1 MEKNYDDIIHL
12 PHHQSS
18 ARPHMSLHD
27 RAAQF
32 APFAALPGYGDL
44 VRETARLTDT
54 KVELSEDEKE
64 KLDRSLA
71 AVAGSLKQGIRPE
84 AALTCFVPDERKE
97 GGRYEVYTGSVKRI
111 DTVRRVL
118 ILQEEDPENGVR
130 EIGFDQIIS
139 ISQPDQASSDMES

>member
-1 MEKNYDDIIHL
+1 MENKYDDIIHL
-12 PHHQSS
+12 PHHQSRT
-18 ARPHMSLHD
+18 RPHMSLHD

-54 KVELSEDEKE
+54 MAELSEDEKE

-71 AVAGSLKQGIRPE
+71 AAARSLKQGVRPK
-84 AALTCFVPDERKE
+84 AMLTCFVPDERKE
-97 GGRYEVYTGSVKRI
+97 GGRYEVYTGRVKRI

-139 ISQPDQASSDMES
+139 IQQPDQASSDMES

>member
-12 PHHQSS
+12 PHHQST

-54 KVELSEDEKE
+54 KVELSEEKKE
-64 KLDRSLA
+64 KIDRSLA

-97 GGRYEVYTGSVKRI
+97 GGRYEVYTGNVKRI

>member
-1 MEKNYDDIIHL
+1 MEKNYDDIIRL

-18 ARPHMSLHD
+18 TRPHMSLHD

-54 KVELSEDEKE
+54 MVELSEDEKE

-71 AVAGSLKQGIRPE
+71 AAARSLKQGVRPK
-84 AALTCFVPDERKE
+84 AMLTCFVPDERKE

-111 DTVRRVL
+111 DTVRRLL
-118 ILQEEDPENGVR
+118 ILQEEPENGVK
-130 EIGFDQIIS
+130 EIDFDQIIS

>member
-12 PHHQSS
+12 PHHQST

-54 KVELSEDEKE
+54 KVELSEDEKD

-84 AALTCFVPDERKE
+84 AALTCFIPDERKE
-97 GGRYEVYTGSVKRI
+97 GGRYEVYTGRVKRI
-111 DTVRRVL
+111 DTVRRLL
-118 ILQEEDPENGVR
+118 ILQEEPENGVR
-130 EIGFDQIIS
+130 EIDFDQIIS
-139 ISQPDQASSDMES
+139 ISQPFSSGI

>member
-1 MEKNYDDIIHL
+1 MENKYDDIIHL
-12 PHHQSS
+12 PHHQSRT
-18 ARPHMSLHD
+18 RPHMSLHD

-54 KVELSEDEKE
+54 MVELSEDEKE

-71 AVAGSLKQGIRPE
+71 AAAHSLKQGVRPE
-84 AALTCFVPDERKE
+84 AMLTCFVPDERKE
-97 GGRYEVYTGSVKRI
+97 GGRYEVYTGRVKRI

-139 ISQPDQASSDMES
+139 IQQPDQASSDMES

>member
-1 MEKNYDDIIHL
+1 MENKYDDIIHL
-12 PHHQSS
+12 PHHQSRT
-18 ARPHMSLHD
+18 RPHMSLHD

-54 KVELSEDEKE
+54 MVELSEDEKE

-71 AVAGSLKQGIRPE
+71 AAARSLKQGVRPE
-84 AALTCFVPDERKE
+84 AMLTCFVPDERKE
-97 GGRYEVYTGSVKRI
+97 GGRYVVYTGSVKRI
-111 DTVRRVL
+111 DTVRRIL
-118 ILQEEDPENGVR
+118 ILQEKNPENGVR

>member
-1 MEKNYDDIIHL
+1 MAKNYDDIIHL
-12 PHHQSS
+12 PHHQST

-54 KVELSEDEKE
+54 KVELSEDEKD

-84 AALTCFVPDERKE
+84 AALTCFIPDERKE
-97 GGRYEVYTGSVKRI
+97 GGRYEVYTGRVKRI

-139 ISQPDQASSDMES
+139 IQQPDQASSDMES

>member
-1 MEKNYDDIIHL
+1 MENKYDDIIHL
-12 PHHQSS
+12 PHHQSRT
-18 ARPHMSLHD
+18 RPHMSLHD

-97 GGRYEVYTGSVKRI
+97 GGRYEVYTGRVKRI

-139 ISQPDQASSDMES
+139 IQQPDQASSDMES

>member
-54 KVELSEDEKE
+54 KVELSEDEKD

-84 AALTCFVPDERKE
+84 AALTCFIPDERKE

-111 DTVRRVL
+111 DTVRRVF

-130 EIGFDQIIS
+130 EIQFDQVIS
-139 ISQPDQASSDMES
+139 IRQPDSSGI